1 MHGRQQG
8 AYGNAVE
15 RLRPPQESVVIH
27 DIPSEG
33 RRNWTY
39 RPNNFTVEN
48 AKSAG
53 WSSESRQQIALFTD
67 FGAVALAIEPDE
79 PNLLSTLREEK

>member
-1 MHGRQQG
+1 MHGRQEA

-27 DIPSEG
+27 DFAPEG

-39 RPNNFTVEN
+39 RPNNFT
-48 AKSAG
+48 
-53 WSSESRQQIALFTD
+53 LFAD